1 MSYAE
6 KHSIPLNSLEG
17 FVRQIIGWR
26 EFVRGIYQEE
36 GQKQIKS
43 NYWNNKKKLSSSW
56 YDGTTGIA
64 PTR

>member
-1 MSYAE
+1 MKLVDKAVSYAE

-36 GQKQIKS
+36 GQKQLKS
-43 NYWNNKKKLSSSW
+43 NYWNNKKKLSS
-56 YDGTTGIA
+56 ILV
-64 PTR
+64 